1 MGIKMKIASYK
12 GKEVNLSDIKNYMK
26 GNLKCIVCGVDVTY
40 TKPYKRRCGE
50 KEIDVAGYFRIA
62 NEEHNL
68 KCKYNTLGEIKRILA
83 DIPDKGLVSEV
94 ENNKFIVKL
103 NLVSDKIKEQ
113 KEISNGSYL
122 NSEVNSELKSK
133 KIYEAG
139 KRISAYLS
147 TMQKIIR
154 LRDEVDNNSDL
165 SSNLQLE
172 YYNNIKREN
181 EAVRWSNFYYEY
193 NNENDFKD
201 YIKAYKYLSKRR
213 YHPVCFEG
221 IIKYINNPND
231 KFNKY
236 SISFYDVSYSDE
248 NNKKFKIILQ
258 LHMINDDI
266 IQNLNLNKNNRILVY
281 GNFRTYEREAK
292 GIVYQNIIADIYH
305 KNQIY
310 IEKSKLL

>member
-1 MGIKMKIASYK
+1 MGIKMKIASYE
-12 GKEVNLSDIKNYMK
+12 GKEVNLNDIKDYMK
-26 GNLKCIVCGVDVTY
+26 RNLKCILCGIDITY
-40 TKPYKRRCGE
+40 TKPYKRRCGD

-68 KCKYNTLGEIKRILA
+68 KCKYNTLGEIKRIVA

-94 ENNKFIVKL
+94 EENKFVVKL

-113 KEISNGSYL
+113 KEICNGNFL
-122 NSEVNSELKSK
+122 NDETNSELKSK

-147 TMQKIIR
+147 TMKKIIR
-154 LRDEVDNNSDL
+154 LRDEVDDNSDL

-172 YYNNIKREN
+172 YYNNIKAQN
-181 EAVRWSNFYYEY
+181 EVVRWSNFYYEY

-221 IIKYINNPND
+221 IIKYINSPND
-231 KFNKY
+231 KFDKY

-258 LHMINDDI
+258 LHMVNDDI
-266 IQNLNLNKNNRILVY
+266 IQNLNLNKDNRILVY
-281 GNFRTYEREAK
+281 GNFRTYERESK

-310 IEKSKLL
+310 IEKSN